1 MLEIELETN
10 NSGLL
15 VKNKLDRRSCTKSIL
30 FTCMPG
36 EFRDLCLDGED
47 LLILAG
53 PTMDLDGRLG
63 LPVAKWR

>member
-15 VKNKLDRRSCTKSIL
+15 KLKQMDRRSCTKKHFIYLLSGIW
-30 FTCMPG
+30 
-36 EFRDLCLDGED
+36 DLCLDGEV
-47 LLILAG
+47 LLILG

-63 LPVAKWR
+63 SSSAKWR